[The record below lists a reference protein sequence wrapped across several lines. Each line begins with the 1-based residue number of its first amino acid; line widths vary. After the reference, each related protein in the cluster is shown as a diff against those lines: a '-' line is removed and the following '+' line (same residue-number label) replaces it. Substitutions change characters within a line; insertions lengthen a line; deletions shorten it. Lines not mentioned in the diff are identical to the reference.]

1 MNNKQGTEMN
11 SRIIQTGMISHNHF
25 VMLKIQIIRLKRYI
39 SSEDI
44 AILFK
49 CNKIQKLIFAK
60 RPLKEFTN
68 MYIQSKD
75 IKWWTELKLF

>member
-1 MNNKQGTEMN
+1 MN
-11 SRIIQTGMISHNHF
+11 SQIIQTGMISHNHF

-39 SSEDI
+39 SFEDI

-49 CNKIQKLIFAK
+49 CNKIQKLILAK
-60 RPLKEFTN
+60 RPLKEFN

-75 IKWWTELKLF
+75 IKWWTKLKLF